1 MSNPAGFV
9 DDYLAYLL
17 ARASHLISSEFHAV
31 VEASGLSLMEW
42 RVMASLSGKDS
53 LSINELASIVLAK
66 QPTVTKLVGRMQDA
80 GWVKRCDAAH
90 DKRQSLVSLTA
101 AGRRKVQ
108 PLLKQ
113 AKAHEAQVVS
123 ALGADPAHQLKRM
136 LESLIAA
143 HTSAG
148 ENLVVSLKKPH
159 MTNAF
164 KSIKQGL
171 TEAIAHAKTKD
182 TETTGVKL

>member
-1 MSNPAGFV
+1 MSNSAGFV

-113 AKAHEAQVVS
+113 AKAHEEFVQHKVAVARASVEAGRGRS
-123 ALGADPAHQLKRM
+123 NEEVEAAFAARRAKALGH
-136 LESLIAA
+136 E
-143 HTSAG
+143 
-148 ENLVVSLKKPH
+148 
-159 MTNAF
+159 
-164 KSIKQGL
+164 
-171 TEAIAHAKTKD
+171 
-182 TETTGVKL
+182 

>member
-1 MSNPAGFV
+1 MNAAQGFAPRPMTSSPGFV

-31 VEASGLSLMEW
+31 VEANGLSLMGG

-66 QPTVTKLVGRMQDA
+66 QPTVTKLVGRMQEA
-80 GWVKRCDAAH
+80 GWVKRSDAAH
-90 DKRQSLVSLTA
+90 DKRQSLVRLTA

-123 ALGADPAHQLKRM
+123 ALGAGAAHQLKLM

-143 HTSAG
+143 HGNAG
-148 ENLVVSLKKPH
+148 DS
-159 MTNAF
+159 
-164 KSIKQGL
+164 
-171 TEAIAHAKTKD
+171 
-182 TETTGVKL
+182 

>member
-1 MSNPAGFV
+1 MTSSPGFV

-17 ARASHLISSEFHAV
+17 ARTSHLISSEFHAV
-31 VEASGLSLMEW
+31 VAANGLSLMEW
-42 RVMASLSGKDS
+42 RVMASLSGKVS

-90 DKRQSLVSLTA
+90 DKRQSLVSLTT

-113 AKAHEAQVVS
+113 AKAHESLVVS
-123 ALGADPAHQLKRM
+123 ALGSESAHRLKLM

-143 HTSAG
+143 HGSA
-148 ENLVVSLKKPH
+148 EES
-159 MTNAF
+159 
-164 KSIKQGL
+164 
-171 TEAIAHAKTKD
+171 
-182 TETTGVKL
+182 